1 MIGNVLKGVALIAS
15 HRKLFWKL
23 CMSSIKGTYA
33 SSSFG
38 MLWLFLG
45 PLIFF
50 SFYALVY
57 TLIFPFKPTDMSQ
70 MQYVLHVF
78 CGISIFLAF
87 SSSLS
92 MGCTSIL
99 SNKSVLQNTVL
110 PAQLIPIKSIIIP
123 IITFLFSLSL
133 VFLFYVLMNQYTWHI
148 LLAIPI
154 IISFIMMLIGLVW
167 IVSLLTILLRD
178 IQQIINYAMMFLLVL
193 SPIAYTSA
201 MLPQHLKFVIYLN
214 PLSYYIIPLQDIIV
228 QGKSP
233 SVVMLFLSGVF
244 SLLLFGFGHKTFE
257 TAKKIVFDYV

>member
-1 MIGNVLKGVALIAS
+1 MIGNVLKGITLIAS
-15 HRKLFWKL
+15 HRKLFCKL
-23 CMSSIKGTYA
+23 CMSSIRGTYA
-33 SSSFG
+33 SSAFG

-50 SFYALVY
+50 SFYTLIY
-57 TLIFPFKPTDMSQ
+57 TLIFPFKPTDMAQ

-92 MGCTSIL
+92 VGCTSII
-99 SNKSVLQNTVL
+99 SNKNVLQNTVL

-133 VFLFYVLMNQYTWHI
+133 VFLFYIIRYQYTWYI
-148 LLAIPI
+148 LLTIPV

-167 IVSLLTILLRD
+167 VVSLLTILFRD
-178 IQQIINYAMMFLLVL
+178 IQQIIGYAMMFLLVL
-193 SPIAYTSA
+193 SPIAYSPS
-201 MLPQHLKFVIYLN
+201 MLPKHLKLVIYLN

-228 QGKSP
+228 QGRSP
-233 SVVMLFLSGVF
+233 SVIVLLMSGAF
-244 SLLLFGFGHKTFE
+244 GLLLFGFGYKTFE
-257 TAKKIVFDYV
+257 VAKKIVFDYV